1 MRTIAAVSLWL
12 TVIADPAGA
21 QNPRTRTTDPQLAAV
36 DSLIDLGRVT
46 TARESL
52 ARWNADHPASDAAV
66 PSENRAFAT
75 LLSGKL
81 ATTWQQA
88 EQAFQTLALTWP
100 VSAFASEALLRL
112 AQGLITQ
119 SATALAR
126 NSADRAASYLER
138 LIADYPT
145 SPHRPPAFY
154 WLAQA
159 YLLSD
164 RTPLACARLNTASSI
179 ALDSITAELT
189 RSLQRRVCAGPS
201 R

>member
-1 MRTIAAVSLWL
+1 MRTIAAASLWL
-12 TVIADPAGA
+12 AAIAAPAGA
-21 QNPRTRTTDPQLAAV
+21 QNPSNRTTDPQLAAV
-36 DSLIDLGRVT
+36 DSLIDLGRVKA
-46 TARESL
+46 ARVDL
-52 ARWNADHPASDAAV
+52 ARWNSEHPASNAAV

-75 LLSGKL
+75 LLAGKL
-81 ATTWQQA
+81 ATTWPQA

-100 VSAFASEALLRL
+100 VSAHAPEALLRL

-154 WLAQA
+154 WLARA
-159 YLLSD
+159 YLLTD
-164 RTPLACARLNTASSI
+164 RAPLACARLNTASSI
-179 ALDSITAELT
+179 TLDSITAELT
-189 RSLQRRVCAGPS
+189 RTLKQRVCG
-201 R
+201 